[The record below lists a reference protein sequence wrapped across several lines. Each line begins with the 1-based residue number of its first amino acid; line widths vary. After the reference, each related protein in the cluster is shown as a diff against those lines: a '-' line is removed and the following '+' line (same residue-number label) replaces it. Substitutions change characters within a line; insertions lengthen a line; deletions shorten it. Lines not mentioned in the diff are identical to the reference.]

1 MDFVG
6 ASRVSVISRTGFCGY
21 PQFPHHY
28 YSSSSLIS
36 KTKKEDN
43 DVNEGVDRDSVR
55 RD

>member
-6 ASRVSVISRTGFCGY
+6 GSRVSVISRTGFCGY